1 MFSCGINPLEK
12 QKKEEGVDDITGVIK
27 AVINEGITASNGF
40 QKRMGFKCMVVFTWL
55 ALLTV
60 FDGLLVWWF
69 VQ

>member
-1 MFSCGINPLEK
+1 MWSWGIEPLEK
-12 QKKEEGVDDITGVIK
+12 EKKEASVDDLTGVIK

-40 QKRMGFKCMVVFTWL
+40 QKRMGTKCMIAFTWL

-60 FDGLLVWWF
+60 FDGLLVWWL